1 MIQTEQ
7 INDKLV
13 KTYSDEGF
21 KIKQLE
27 TERVYD
33 EAIDVIPLKYTYEE
47 TDEKVEILE
56 EDYKQLAEE
65 YKLMLDTISGD
76 IQDDAQ

>member
-7 INDKLV
+7 LNDRLI

-21 KIKQLE
+21 KIKQIE
-27 TERVYD
+27 TNRIYD
-33 EAIDVIPLKYTYEE
+33 ESVDVIPLKYTYEE
-47 TDEKVEILE
+47 TEEKIELAE

-65 YKLMLDTISGD
+65 YKLMLDTVSGEV
-76 IQDDAQ
+76 QDDV

>member
-1 MIQTEQ
+1 MIQTEP

-21 KIKQLE
+21 RIKQIE
-27 TERVYD
+27 TEIVYD
-33 EAIDVIPLKYTYEE
+33 EAIDVIPLRYTYEE
-47 TDEKVEILE
+47 TDEKVEIFE

-76 IQDDAQ
+76 IKE

>member
-7 INDKLV
+7 LNDRLV

-21 KIKQLE
+21 RIKQLE
-27 TERVYD
+27 TGRIYD
-33 EAIDVIPLKYTYEE
+33 EAIDVIPLRYTYEE
-47 TDEKVEILE
+47 TEEKIELIE

-65 YKLMLDTISGD
+65 YKLMLDTVSGEV
-76 IQDDAQ
+76 QDDV